1 MMRRI
6 GFTFGLLGCLATV
19 SPISAE
25 DGEARQERLR
35 DTYLSARSAL
45 RANNITV
52 YGKLA
57 AELEGHILHS
67 QLEYEYLK
75 NRVAVTPAE
84 ELRRYLLTN
93 RHAYTTDH
101 LRERWLGHLV
111 VKQDWDTFLRE
122 YRSHIKNDRFY
133 CYWLNRQLASPEAD
147 HWALMLKVEGLWLTG
162 GRLPQACNPVFQQWR
177 EAGHMTQDLVFARIK
192 LAMER
197 RQISLAHELAQY
209 LPASERVWVDRWIL
223 MHRKPAQQLEQ
234 LRYPLDNAAA
244 RMIVRHGV
252 VRVAWRDPAEAMR
265 LWEQLKQKHRFFGED
280 ENYVLRRVGVLGAQY
295 HLPQAVGW
303 LSAVSA
309 ASDDE
314 ALSYWRVRAALR
326 AGDWELAKHF
336 ISLLPQEQ
344 RQSDEWRYWK
354 ARVAEESGER
364 AAAWDQYSSLSRQ
377 RSYYGFMAADV
388 IGRPYTMQHQS
399 IDVSKG
405 EMDEML
411 ARPSVQL
418 AGELFAAG
426 DTVAARRQWHWLTG
440 QMNKRELQVA
450 AVVARGWGWHDRAIL
465 TVSASGH
472 MDDLDLR
479 FPVLYREQVER
490 NAQRTGIDPG
500 WIYGV
505 MRQES
510 AFVTD
515 ARSGA
520 GALGLM
526 QLMPRTGRA
535 TARRLKLDIRSRA
548 AILDVDNNLR
558 LGSAFLRTVLQRHA
572 NNHILATAAYNAGS
586 NRVNRWLPDAATLP
600 ADIWVETIPYDET
613 RNYVKNVMG
622 YTAIYEYRLDVAPTR
637 LSNRMAVVSPRP

>member
-1 MMRRI
+1 MIRRI
-6 GFTFGLLGCLATV
+6 GFFFGLLGWLATAA
-19 SPISAE
+19 PLYAE
-25 DGEARQERLR
+25 DSVARQERLR
-35 DTYLSARSAL
+35 DVYLNAVAAL

-52 YGKLA
+52 YRKLA
-57 AELEGHILHS
+57 AELEGHVLHG

-75 NRVAVTPAE
+75 NRVAVTPTE

-93 RHAYTTDH
+93 RHAYTTDR
-101 LRERWLGHLV
+101 LRERWLEHLAA
-111 VKQDWDTFLRE
+111 KQDWDTFLRE
-122 YRSHIKNDRFY
+122 YRSHIDNDKLY
-133 CYWLNRQLASPEAD
+133 CLWLDRQLRNTEAD

-162 GRLPQACNPVFQQWR
+162 QRLPSACNPVFAQWR
-177 EAGHMTQDLVFARIK
+177 EAGHMSQDLVFARIK

-197 RQISLAHELAQY
+197 RQLSLARELAQY
-209 LPASERVWVDRWIL
+209 LPPSERVWVDRWVV
-223 MHRKPAQQLEQ
+223 MHQQPAQQLEQ
-234 LRYPLDNAAA
+234 LRYPLDNAVA

-280 ENYVLRRVGVLGAQY
+280 ENYVLHHVGVLGAQY

-314 ALSYWRVRAALR
+314 ALSQWRVRAALR

-336 ISLLPQEQ
+336 VSLLPQEAQ
-344 RQSDEWRYWK
+344 QSDEWRYWK
-354 ARVAEESGER
+354 ARILEESGER
-364 AAAWDQYSSLSRQ
+364 ATAWDQYSSLSHE
-377 RSYYGFMAADV
+377 RSYYGFMAADA
-388 IGRPYTMQHQS
+388 IGRPYAMQHQS
-399 IDVSKG
+399 VDASQA
-405 EMDEML
+405 EMNEML
-411 ARPSVQL
+411 GRPSVQL

-426 DTVAARRQWHWLTG
+426 DTVDARRQWHWMTR

-479 FPVLYREQVER
+479 FPVLYRDKVEQ

-535 TARRLKLDIRSRA
+535 TAERLKLNIRSRQ
-548 AILDVDNNLR
+548 AIMDVDNNLR

-586 NRVNRWLPDAATLP
+586 NRVNRWLPDAGTLP
-600 ADIWVETIPYDET
+600 ADVWVETIPYDET

-622 YTAIYEYRLDVAPTR
+622 YTAIYEHRLDVAPTR
-637 LSNRMAVVSPRP
+637 LSSRMAVVAPRP